1 LHSNEDE
8 VETTLI
14 LLLESMQ
21 SEQQRTKR
29 VFLEF
34 SYDYDFLLLGIVSR
48 EKFHRLVWLI
58 NETLGQNFCHTG
70 ELELFE
76 NEKVMGSFTKYECAD
91 ELNHLEFV
99 LLENKD
105 ESAYLIPEMR
115 TVDYF
120 MIIKGALDFVEV
132 KSFTQR
138 LQPIDSIQLISEI
151 DPQKLKSKQN
161 LIF

>member
-1 LHSNEDE
+1 
-8 VETTLI
+8 
-14 LLLESMQ
+14 MQ